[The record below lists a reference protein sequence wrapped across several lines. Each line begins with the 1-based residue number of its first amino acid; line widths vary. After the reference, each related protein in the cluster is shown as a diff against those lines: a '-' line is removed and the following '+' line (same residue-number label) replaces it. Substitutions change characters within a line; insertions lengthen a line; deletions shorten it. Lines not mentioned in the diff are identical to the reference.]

1 MSCVKEYLMKA
12 NRIYDPTVE
21 ELASAFPHF
30 DVSDAIGARDTLKE
44 YLEEMAAEGV
54 ERPTDDRVEEFER
67 AIPGP
72 DGAPDVPIRIYMP
85 KDRKGPG
92 PGFVNFHG
100 GGFILGDLEMEHP
113 RCLTMA
119 AEGGAVSVGVDYRL
133 APENRF
139 PAGVEDCY
147 AALQWVV
154 DNAAKLKIDPA
165 KIAIGGGSA
174 GGNLTAAVALMA
186 RDRGGPDVAFQMLF
200 FPVIDDR
207 CETSSMKDGAGLYI
221 WDYQNSLDMWNQYIG
236 KDRKNVSPYA
246 APARAQDLSGLPPV
260 YAMTCEHDPLRD
272 EAIIY
277 AMRLMADGV
286 QVELHNYPGTVHSF
300 DFLTPSEIST
310 RAVNEGVEAF
320 KRAMTG

>member
-1 MSCVKEYLMKA
+1 MNV

-21 ELASAFPHF
+21 ELASTFPRF
-30 DVSDAIGARDTLKE
+30 DVADAIGARATLNE
-44 YLEEMAAEGV
+44 YLEAMPAEGA
-54 ERPTDDRVEEFER
+54 ERTTDDRIEEIER

-72 DGAPDVPIRIYMP
+72 
-85 KDRKGPG
+85 G
-92 PGFVNFHG
+92 PGFVYFHG
-100 GGFILGDLEMEHP
+100 GGFILGDLELEHA
-113 RCLTMA
+113 RCLIMA

-133 APENRF
+133 APENPF

-154 DNAAKLKIDPA
+154 DNVEDLKIDPA
-165 KIAIGGGSA
+165 KITIGGCSA

-186 RDRGGPDVAFQMLF
+186 RDRGGPNVTFQMLF
-200 FPVIDDR
+200 YPVIDDR
-207 CETSSMKDGAGLYI
+207 CETPSMKDGAGLYI
-221 WDYQNSLDMWNQYIG
+221 WDYQNSLDMWNHYIG

-246 APARAQDLSGLPPV
+246 APARAQDLSGLPPAYV
-260 YAMTCEHDPLRD
+260 MTCEHDPLRD

-286 QVELHNYPGTVHSF
+286 QVELHNYPGTVHAF

-310 RAVNEGVEAF
+310 LAVNEGVDAF
-320 KRAMTG
+320 KRAMTR

>member
-1 MSCVKEYLMKA
+1 MNA

-21 ELASAFPHF
+21 KLALALPRF
-30 DVSDAIGARDTLKE
+30 DVSDVVGARKTLTE
-44 YLEEMAAEGV
+44 FLEAIAAEGV
-54 ERPTDDRVEEFER
+54 ERPTDDRVEEIER
-67 AIPGP
+67 MIPGP

-113 RCLTMA
+113 RCLIMA

-133 APENRF
+133 APENPF

-154 DNAAKLKIDPA
+154 DNAADLRIDPA
-165 KIAIGGGSA
+165 KIAIGGCSA
-174 GGNLTAAVALMA
+174 GGNLTAAVALMT
-186 RDRGGPDVAFQMLF
+186 RDRGEPNVAFQMLF
-200 FPVIDDR
+200 YPVIDDR
-207 CETSSMKDGAGLYI
+207 CETPSMKDGAGLYV

-236 KDRKNVSPYA
+236 KDRKKVSPYA
-246 APARAQDLSGLPPV
+246 APARARDLSGLPPAYV
-260 YAMTCEHDPLRD
+260 MTCEHDPLRD

-277 AMRLMADGV
+277 AMRLLADGV
-286 QVELHNYPGTVHSF
+286 QVELHNYPGTVHGF

-320 KRAMTG
+320 KRAMMR